1 MLKTL
6 QNWMMNVAAVFIWK
20 AIMFPIRVILG
31 LCFAPAKYMPEKG
44 EIPYKVVKKTNS
56 LNTLERSV
64 LCLNLI
70 INFQ

>member
-31 LCFAPAKYMPEKG
+31 LCFATAKHMPEKV
-44 EIPYKVVKKTNS
+44 EVPYKVVKKTN
-56 LNTLERSV
+56 
-64 LCLNLI
+64 
-70 INFQ
+70 